1 MPFTRGSK
9 VNGIG
14 TQGRSSSDRLIYN
27 TSSIP
32 AAPMP
37 VPMHMLTMP

>member
-1 MPFTRGSK
+1 MPTAAPSAK
-9 VNGIG
+9 QAPAVG
-14 TQGRSSSDRLIYN
+14 TDEACCGDYAIDSN
-27 TSSIP
+27 NP